1 MVLQA
6 PSYVFEAMRDRSKQA
21 SEAREEP
28 VLAIIFLAGMASVLS
43 FSSTSAEFLDDP
55 AVDGALI
62 PVLVFLG
69 GAMYA
74 FAGYWIAGLALMMGV
89 RGAKG
94 DVTYKEARHL
104 LAYALVPLAASLF
117 VVWPIRLAVYGS
129 HNFRTG
135 GLDDAG
141 TGYWVFTALSLAFVA
156 WSLIVL
162 VIGIRVR
169 FVWSLV
175 RAIGALSLTFLALL
189 GIAVIGV
196 AAGGL

>member
-1 MVLQA
+1 
-6 PSYVFEAMRDRSKQA
+6 
-21 SEAREEP
+21 
-28 VLAIIFLAGMASVLS
+28 
-43 FSSTSAEFLDDP
+43 
-55 AVDGALI
+55 
-62 PVLVFLG
+62 
-69 GAMYA
+69 
-74 FAGYWIAGLALMMGV
+74 MMGI
-89 RGAKG
+89 RGAKA

-104 LAYALVPLAASLF
+104 LAYALVPLAASLV
-117 VVWPIRLAVYGS
+117 VVWPIRLLVYGS

-141 TGYWVFTALSLAFVA
+141 AGYWVFTGLSLAFVA

-169 FVWSLV
+169 FEWSLV

>member
-104 LAYALVPLAASLF
+104 LAYSLVPLAASLF
-117 VVWPIRLAVYGS
+117 VVWPIRLLVYGT

-169 FVWSLV
+169 FEWSVV
-175 RAIGALSLTFLALL
+175 RSIGALSLTFLALL
-189 GIAVIGV
+189 AIAVIGV